1 MGWREESLWRPRS
14 GTESGWWWQGRE
26 TLKDEAG
33 EGTGHVQEIQVA
45 ATDRF
50 HTENGVSRLQWLR
63 RGMRG
68 TRRPMTRLCGPP
80 GKR

>member
-1 MGWREESLWRPRS
+1 MGQREERMWRPR
-14 GTESGWWWQGRE
+14 GETERGWRWQGRE

-50 HTENGVSRLQWLR
+50 HTENGVSRLQWLIR
-63 RGMRG
+63 EWVE
-68 TRRPMTRLCGPP
+68 P
-80 GKR
+80 GDQ